1 MKTQNTVMCFTFDI
15 VEYRLEQI
23 FLRSQL
29 NVRITVSCFKISC
42 QNNGNEAR
50 LDKSRQDKTRQDK
63 TRQDKT
69 RHVRYSAVLTVLH
82 HSLLPDCTCSLSESH
97 TFLCARC
104 ALRSEV
110 RSIPLTP
117 RDSHAHLNTVIVWYD
132 ML

>member
-69 RHVRYSAVLTVLH
+69 RQDKTRQDTYGTVQYLQSFIILFSQTALVLYQKVTRFFVPVVRCEVKCVP
-82 HSLLPDCTCSLSESH
+82 SL
-97 TFLCARC
+97 
-104 ALRSEV
+104 
-110 RSIPLTP
+110 
-117 RDSHAHLNTVIVWYD
+117 
-132 ML
+132 